1 MSEDIHQD
9 RAFQYGDGM
18 FTTMHVACGRVAL
31 WSLHKHRLQNDCARL
46 GLTLDLASLTEQ
58 VHAAAEKLADGVL
71 KVHISSGCGGRG
83 YQRPAG
89 QSAVWRLSDFS
100 VPAQYAC
107 WQKQGIAADI
117 SPVTLGLQP
126 LLAGIKHINRLEQV
140 LVKEQITLDDAIVCD
155 MQGYVTEASASNVF
169 WYADGQWY
177 TPSLDNAGVAGVYR
191 AFILSTLEQAGKPV
205 ITGKFTISDLKEASA
220 VFLCN
225 ALMHIV
231 PLNRIQFDDAEVRFD
246 CGPVWTLQ
254 QQMNEAYEREHE
266 TPD

>member
-31 WSLHKHRLQNDCARL
+31 WSLHKQRLQNDCARL

-169 WYADGQWY
+169 WYADGQCHTY
-177 TPSLDNAGVAGVYR
+177 TVSILISNRQTGISKNLLTRGNAELD
-191 AFILSTLEQAGKPV
+191 KPV
-205 ITGKFTISDLKEASA
+205 HLFCFFLFDVILRVEIIDLTGKTSG
-220 VFLCN
+220 
-225 ALMHIV
+225 IV
-231 PLNRIQFDDAEVRFD
+231 TAIE
-246 CGPVWTLQ
+246 
-254 QQMNEAYEREHE
+254 
-266 TPD
+266 